1 MRTTRRALEPLG
13 EGSIFL
19 SQRGRSHSAHNGAQ
33 WRSAEANT
41 PIPLFQKTVPRLT
54 PDQLLEELS
63 GVDDLL
69 IVQDLDGVCMQ
80 LVKDPL
86 TRQLDRSYVS
96 AAAQLEGHF
105 MVLTNG
111 EHEGRRGVN
120 RLVEA
125 ALGDCSKPQ
134 REGLYLPGLAAGGV
148 QFQDRFG
155 QLDHPGVS
163 AEELAFLSAA
173 PKRMEAL
180 LLERLPQ
187 VLPNCPSAD
196 IQHLANTAVLDT
208 QVSPTINLNGVFER
222 IPTDVS
228 GQRAVQTMLNDLMQ
242 QLLNEACVAGLR
254 NSFFLHV
261 APNLGRDPSGFE
273 RLKPSTAGDVGS
285 TDIQFMLTGSIKE
298 AGLLVLINQ
307 HVARRHGT
315 APFGETFNVRTAPN
329 DADELLQLAKDR
341 VPAEQMPLLVGVG
354 DTVTS
359 TQASD
364 GSQWLRGG
372 SDRGFLTLLQEL
384 GCWCGQSNRV
394 VLVDSSHGEVDR
406 PSLAEGRL
414 DGISDPEDPLQLNV
428 LMHNGPTQ
436 YIAWF
441 QELAN
446 RRQRKA

>member
-1 MRTTRRALEPLG
+1 M
-13 EGSIFL
+13 
-19 SQRGRSHSAHNGAQ
+19 
-33 WRSAEANT
+33 
-41 PIPLFQKTVPRLT
+41 PRLT
-54 PDQLLEELS
+54 PDQLLDELS
-63 GVDDLL
+63 GIDDLL

-86 TRQLDRSYVS
+86 TRQMNPSYVR
-96 AAAQLEGHF
+96 AAAQLEGQF

-125 ALGDCSKPQ
+125 ALGDPSTPQ
-134 REGLYLPGLAAGGV
+134 RDGLYLPGLAAGGV

-155 QLDHPGVS
+155 TLSHPGVS
-163 AEELAFLSAA
+163 PEEMDFLSQA

-180 LLERLPQ
+180 LLEQLPQ
-187 VLPNCPSAD
+187 LLPNCSSAD
-196 IQHLANTAVLDT
+196 IQHLAKTAVLDT

-222 IPTDVS
+222 IPTDVA
-228 GQRAVQTMLNDLMQ
+228 GQRAMQTMLDALMQ
-242 QLLNEACVAGLR
+242 QLLNEACAAGLS

-261 APNLGRDPSGFE
+261 APNLGRDSAGRE
-273 RLKPSTAGDVGS
+273 RLKPAMTGDVGS

-307 HVARRHGT
+307 HVAQRHGT
-315 APFGETFNVRTAPN
+315 APFGETFNVRTAPK
-329 DADELLQLAKDR
+329 DASELLQLVKER
-341 VPAEQMPLLVGVG
+341 VPAAHMPRLVGVG

-372 SDRGFLTLLQEL
+372 SDRGFLTLLQDL
-384 GCWCGQSNRV
+384 GRWCGQSNRV

-406 PSLAEGRL
+406 PSLTDGRL
-414 DGISDPEDPLQLNV
+414 DGISDPDDPLQLDV
-428 LMHNGPTQ
+428 LMPNGPTQ

-446 RRQRKA
+446 RRHSVAVV